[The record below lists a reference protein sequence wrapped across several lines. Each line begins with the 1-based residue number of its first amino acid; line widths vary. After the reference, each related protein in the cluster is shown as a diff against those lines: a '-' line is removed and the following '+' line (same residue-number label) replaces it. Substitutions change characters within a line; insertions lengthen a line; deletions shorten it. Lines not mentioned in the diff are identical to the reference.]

1 MQNTQTW
8 TTFFFLVAVRFLHKH
23 LPQALSL
30 TLSMFE
36 TQEESNKMRSAE
48 IFEGNLR
55 NLKPFLRLE
64 LKFTVFFHDC

>member
-8 TTFFFLVAVRFLHKH
+8 TTFFFLVAVHFLHKN

-30 TLSMFE
+30 ALSMFE
-36 TQEESNKMRSAE
+36 TQEKSNKMRITE
-48 IFEGNLR
+48 TFEGNISH
-55 NLKPFLRLE
+55 LKPFLRLE